1 MATTPAANPNQPL
14 INAWLVQMIGT
25 VVLAGAV
32 MIFFKSGAMPSAP
45 GSGEGLNWPLYAL
58 YGATAA
64 IIPAMLYLRNFSH
77 VLAVDRA
84 AMKGNGGSPDPT
96 IRPVLMRALRVGGA
110 LSELPQAFGVLHL
123 ILGGETRW
131 FLGATVVTIA
141 LRLSYRPFERKK

>member
-1 MATTPAANPNQPL
+1 MATHAANPNQAL
-14 INAWLVQMIGT
+14 VNAWLVQMIGT

-32 MIFFKSGAMPSAP
+32 LMFFKSGVMPKAP
-45 GSGEGLNWPLYAL
+45 GTEGGINWPLYAL
-58 YGATAA
+58 YAATAA

-77 VLAVDRA
+77 VLHVDRA
-84 AMKGNGGSPDPT
+84 AMQANGGVPDPT

>member
-1 MATTPAANPNQPL
+1 MATPAANPNQPL
-14 INAWLVQMIGT
+14 VNAWLVQMIGT
-25 VVLAGAV
+25 VVLAAAV
-32 MIFFKSGAMPSAP
+32 MIFFKSGSMPRTP
-45 GSGEGLNWPLYAL
+45 GAEGGINWPLYAL

-84 AMKGNGGSPDPT
+84 AMQANGGAPDPT

-131 FLGATVVTIA
+131 FLAATVVTIA
-141 LRLSYRPFERKK
+141 LRLSYRPFDRRR